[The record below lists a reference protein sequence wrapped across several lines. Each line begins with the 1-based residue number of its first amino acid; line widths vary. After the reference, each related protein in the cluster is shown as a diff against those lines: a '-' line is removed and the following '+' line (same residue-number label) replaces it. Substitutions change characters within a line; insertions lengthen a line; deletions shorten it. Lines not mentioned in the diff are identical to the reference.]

1 MLCLFKVA
9 VNKII
14 FLNSYKMKLSII
26 FGVVHMMFGV
36 ALSVVNHVY
45 VIKFYFSTLSGII
58 VNFFCL
64 IHRHFNKKINIL
76 LQFIPQM
83 LFLVLLFLYMVSL
96 MFMKWI
102 WYGPKNRMYFFNLLI
117 L

>member
-1 MLCLFKVA
+1 MLYLFKVA

-45 VIKFYFSTLSGII
+45 VMKYNFLTLSCII
-58 VNFFCL
+58 
-64 IHRHFNKKINIL
+64 I
-76 LQFIPQM
+76 
-83 LFLVLLFLYMVSL
+83 
-96 MFMKWI
+96 
-102 WYGPKNRMYFFNLLI
+102 
-117 L
+117 